1 MNRLNLG
8 KDLYIKGRI
17 GWRGLNKNEYL
28 SSSEYRII
36 NATALMDR
44 YIDWDNCGYISKERF
59 EESKEIMLKEEDILI
74 SKDGTI
80 GKIGYVKNLKVPCT
94 VASGIFVVRNICKEK
109 IDSDYL
115 YHLLK
120 SNIFKDFIRRNKS
133 EGSTINHLYQRDL
146 ENFEITLPSLSEQK
160 KISNLLNIIDEEIKL
175 KDSFVKDT
183 EETIKNIFTRWF
195 MEYKIDSQNNCE
207 LIYDENMKINIPKD
221 WRVLK
226 LSEIEPNIITGKT
239 PSTKNPDNFGGNIPF
254 VTIDDIRNGT
264 YIVSSAKTLSKIGAD
279 SQKNKY
285 LPIDSICVTC
295 IATVGLCG
303 LTTKISQTNQ
313 QINSIVCK
321 EEYNKFYLLNYLK
334 NYFSANDSAKNGNI
348 FKNMNK
354 DDFSSIYVIYPRK
367 EDLIKFYN
375 YVKSFYDIIKSNL
388 IQINELNELKKS
400 LLPLLMNGQ
409 IKIED

>member
-120 SNIFKDFIRRNKS
+120 SNIFKDFIRRN
-133 EGSTINHLYQRDL
+133 
-146 ENFEITLPSLSEQK
+146 
-160 KISNLLNIIDEEIKL
+160 
-175 KDSFVKDT
+175 
-183 EETIKNIFTRWF
+183 
-195 MEYKIDSQNNCE
+195 
-207 LIYDENMKINIPKD
+207 
-221 WRVLK
+221 
-226 LSEIEPNIITGKT
+226 
-239 PSTKNPDNFGGNIPF
+239 
-254 VTIDDIRNGT
+254 
-264 YIVSSAKTLSKIGAD
+264 
-279 SQKNKY
+279 
-285 LPIDSICVTC
+285 
-295 IATVGLCG
+295 
-303 LTTKISQTNQ
+303 
-313 QINSIVCK
+313 
-321 EEYNKFYLLNYLK
+321 
-334 NYFSANDSAKNGNI
+334 
-348 FKNMNK
+348 
-354 DDFSSIYVIYPRK
+354 
-367 EDLIKFYN
+367 
-375 YVKSFYDIIKSNL
+375 
-388 IQINELNELKKS
+388 
-400 LLPLLMNGQ
+400 
-409 IKIED
+409 

>member
-44 YIDWDNCGYISKERF
+44 YINWDNCGYISKERF

-109 IDSDYL
+109 LDSDYL

-146 ENFEITLPSLSEQK
+146 ENFEITLPSLPEQK

-239 PSTKNPDNFGGNIPF
+239 PLTKNPDNFGGNIPF